1 VVQIGSLE
9 EIFRLAQVQANA
21 LLGSLANHLANV
33 TRFVYNETAA
43 AAELA
48 SSRPGTDEEGRCTAF
63 RDVFGSAYYTFTVDS
78 SANVSIS
85 TNQSVQAGEN
95 DPNLGRRLREQK
107 DTQEGDTEKDGAGT
121 KQTTKKTFL
130 L

>member
-1 VVQIGSLE
+1 MVQIGSLE

-33 TRFVYNETAA
+33 THFVYNETAA

-63 RDVFGSAYYTFTVDS
+63 RDVFGSAYYTFTVTS
-78 SANVSIS
+78 SANVSVS